1 MANGVGTSFFAM
13 VLEDQHVAH
22 PLIALQIDYA
32 LHVSPDCVKDFV
44 DGLGPGET
52 CERSE
57 QARAT
62 KTSPSSAGA
71 CA

>member
-1 MANGVGTSFFAM
+1 
-13 VLEDQHVAH
+13 
-22 PLIALQIDYA
+22 
-32 LHVSPDCVKDFV
+32 V